1 MIRSALL
8 RRVYFAVLLALIL
21 SSVSVWLLFMTLSNS
36 FFLRLRA
43 GELMPRAQSLSR
55 IVGSYLAGELDEDLL
70 MSMVDVKEGDTSIMN
85 AYLVVADASGSVV
98 LDSDQRHM
106 LDPNTLAELIQETLS
121 GRSVLYVLKSVLNAD
136 IVTLGVP
143 VEKDGVITGALVLYV
158 PQYEAMAA
166 RGALAGSLATSMGI
180 VLPAVFLLTYALIYR
195 LVKPLRHMR
204 DVALRMAD
212 GHFDSLANED
222 IPGEIGQLGLS
233 LNRLSR
239 ELEQTI
245 SALTLERNRLV
256 QILNGLSEGIAAVG
270 PDGTLTHIN
279 PALET
284 IFRPDTATDD
294 PRMRAIPRREVWD
307 AFDTAVRTGENVEID
322 LRVGESDIHCAIS
335 PVHDERTRIAG
346 AVGLFRDISNEVRLE
361 ATRREYVANVS
372 HEMRTP
378 LTAMR
383 GLIEP
388 LRDGLVTDENA
399 KKRYYDI
406 ILREVLRLSRL
417 ISDLMELSR
426 LQSGTVSF
434 QPESFEIAYIVYD
447 LAERYGAQA
456 RENGIELAV
465 ETDFTACPPLFSNPD
480 RVEQVLVI
488 LLDNAIKYSPKGGRI
503 TLSGEWNDERAVL
516 RVRDTGLG
524 ISEENQKHVFER
536 FYKVDKA
543 HSGMGS
549 GLGLSIAH
557 EMLRQMGEAI
567 WVQSEEGRGSEFSFT
582 VKLERSEETD
592 TLHLNSK
599 Y

>member
-8 RRVYFAVLLALIL
+8 RRVYFAVLLALVI
-21 SSVSVWLLFMTLSNS
+21 SSVSVWILFMSLSS
-36 FFLRLRA
+36 SLFLRLRA

-55 IVGSYLAGELDEDLL
+55 IVGSYLSGELDESLL
-70 MSMVDVKEGDTSIMN
+70 ISMVDVNEGDTSIMN
-85 AYLVVADASGSVV
+85 AYLVVADANGNVV
-98 LDSDQRHM
+98 LNSDQRRT
-106 LDPNTLAELIQETLS
+106 LDPNTLAGPIQEMLS

-143 VEKDGVITGALVLYV
+143 VEADGVIAGALILYM
-158 PQYEAMAA
+158 PQYEAIAA

-180 VLPAVFLLTYALIYR
+180 VVPVVFLLTYALIYR
-195 LVKPLRHMR
+195 LVMPLRHMR

-212 GHFDSLANED
+212 GHFDSLANEN
-222 IPGEIGQLGLS
+222 IPGEIGQLGSS

-239 ELEQTI
+239 ELKQSI

-256 QILNGLSEGIAAVG
+256 QILNGLSEGIAAVD
-270 PDGTLTHIN
+270 PNGTLTHIN

-284 IFRPDTATDD
+284 IFRPDHDTND
-294 PRMRAIPRREVWD
+294 PRMRVIPRREVWE
-307 AFDTAVRTGENVEID
+307 AFDSAVKTGESAEID

-335 PVHDERTRIAG
+335 PVHDEKMRIAG

-361 ATRREYVANVS
+361 NTRREYVANVS

-417 ISDLMELSR
+417 INDLMELSR
-426 LQSGTVSF
+426 LQSGTVSI
-434 QPESFEIAYIVYD
+434 QPETFEIAYIVYD

-456 RENGIELAV
+456 RESGIELAV
-465 ETDFTACPPLFSNPD
+465 ETDFTMCPPLYSNPD

-488 LLDNAIKYSPKGGRI
+488 LLDNAIKYSPNGGRI
-503 TLSGEWNDERAVL
+503 TLSGEWDEERAVL
-516 RVRDTGLG
+516 RVRDTGAG

-557 EMLRQMGEAI
+557 EMLRQMGESI
-567 WVQSEEGRGSEFSFT
+567 WVRSREGQGSEFFFT
-582 VKLERSEETD
+582 VKLDRAQYNGKE
-592 TLHLNSK
+592 
-599 Y
+599 

>member
-8 RRVYFAVLLALIL
+8 RRVYFAVLLALVIA
-21 SSVSVWLLFMTLSNS
+21 SVSVWILFMTLSNS
-36 FFLRLRA
+36 LFLRIRA
-43 GELMPRAQSLSR
+43 SEMMPRAQSLSR
-55 IVGSYLAGELDEDLL
+55 IVGNYLAGELDESILI
-70 MSMVDVKEGDTSIMN
+70 SMVDVNEDDTSIMN
-85 AYLVVADASGSVV
+85 AYLIVADAGGNVV
-98 LDSDQRHM
+98 LNSDQKRL
-106 LDPNTLAELIQETLS
+106 LDPQTLAGPINEMLN

-143 VEKDGVITGALVLYV
+143 VERGGAITGALILYM
-158 PQYEAMAA
+158 PQYETMAA

-180 VLPAVFLLTYALIYR
+180 VVPAVFLLTYALLYR
-195 LVKPLRHMR
+195 LVTPLRHMR

-212 GHFDSLANED
+212 GHFDSMANED
-222 IPGEIGQLGLS
+222 IPGEIGQLGQS

-239 ELEQTI
+239 ELKQTI

-256 QILNGLSEGIAAVG
+256 QILNGLSEGIAAVN
-270 PDGTLTHIN
+270 PSGTLTHIN

-284 IFRPDTATDD
+284 LFRPGGATDD
-294 PRMRAIPRREVWD
+294 PRMRVIPHKEVWD
-307 AFDTAVRTGENVEID
+307 AFDSAVKTGESAEID

-335 PVHDERTRIAG
+335 PVHDEKMHIAG

-417 ISDLMELSR
+417 INDLMELSR
-426 LQSGTVSF
+426 LQSGTVSV
-434 QPESFEIAYIVYD
+434 QPEAFEIAYIVYD
-447 LAERYGAQA
+447 LAERYVSQA
-456 RENGIELAV
+456 RESGIELAV
-465 ETDFTACPPLFSNPD
+465 ETDFTMCPPLYSNPD

-488 LLDNAIKYSPKGGRI
+488 LLDNAIKYSPKGGKI
-503 TLSGEWNDERAVL
+503 TLSGEWDGERAVL

-557 EMLRQMGEAI
+557 EMLRQMGESI
-567 WVQSEEGRGSEFSFT
+567 WVRSREGQGSEFSFT
-582 VKLERSEETD
+582 VKLDHSEEKSDNT
-592 TLHLNSK
+592 
-599 Y
+599 

>member
-8 RRVYFAVLLALIL
+8 RRVYFAVLLALVI
-21 SSVSVWLLFMTLSNS
+21 SSVSVWILFMSLSNS
-36 FFLRLRA
+36 LFLRLRA

-55 IVGSYLAGELDEDLL
+55 IVESYLAGELEESLL
-70 MSMVDVKEGDTSIMN
+70 ISMVDVNEGDTSIMN
-85 AYLVVADASGSVV
+85 AYLVVADANGNVV
-98 LDSDQRHM
+98 LDSDQRRM
-106 LDPNTLAELIQETLS
+106 LDPGTLAGPIQEMLS

-143 VEKDGVITGALVLYV
+143 VESDGTIVGALILYI
-158 PQYEAMAA
+158 PQYEAIAA

-180 VLPAVFLLTYALIYR
+180 VVPVVFLLTYALIYR
-195 LVKPLRHMR
+195 LVMPLRHMR

-212 GHFDSLANED
+212 GHFDSLANEN
-222 IPGEIGQLGLS
+222 IPGEIGQLGSS

-239 ELEQTI
+239 ELKQSI

-256 QILNGLSEGIAAVG
+256 QILNGLSEGIAAVD
-270 PDGTLTHIN
+270 PNGTLTHIN

-284 IFRPDTATDD
+284 IFRPDHDTND
-294 PRMRAIPRREVWD
+294 PRMRVIPRREVWE
-307 AFDTAVRTGENVEID
+307 AFDSAVKTGESAEID

-335 PVHDERTRIAG
+335 PVHDEKMRIAG

-399 KKRYYDI
+399 KQRYYDI

-417 ISDLMELSR
+417 INDLMELSR
-426 LQSGTVSF
+426 LQSGTVSI
-434 QPESFEIAYIVYD
+434 QPETFEIAYIVYD

-456 RENGIELAV
+456 RESGIELAV
-465 ETDFTACPPLFSNPD
+465 ETDFTMCPPLYSNPD

-488 LLDNAIKYSPKGGRI
+488 LLDNAIKYSPNGGRI
-503 TLSGEWNDERAVL
+503 TLSGEWDEERAVL
-516 RVRDTGLG
+516 RVRDTGAG
-524 ISEENQKHVFER
+524 ISEENQKRVFER
-536 FYKVDKA
+536 FYKVDKS
-543 HSGMGS
+543 HSGTGS

-557 EMLRQMGEAI
+557 EMLRQMGESI
-567 WVQSEEGRGSEFSFT
+567 WVRSREGQGSEFFFT
-582 VKLERSEETD
+582 VKLDRAQYNGKE
-592 TLHLNSK
+592 
-599 Y
+599 

>member
-8 RRVYFAVLLALIL
+8 RRVYFAVLLALVI
-21 SSVSVWLLFMTLSNS
+21 SSVSVWILFMSLSNS
-36 FFLRLRA
+36 LFLRLRA

-55 IVGSYLAGELDEDLL
+55 IVESYLAGELEESLL
-70 MSMVDVKEGDTSIMN
+70 ISMVDVNEGDTSIMN
-85 AYLVVADASGSVV
+85 AYLVVADANGNVV
-98 LDSDQRHM
+98 LDSDQRRM
-106 LDPNTLAELIQETLS
+106 LDPGTLAGPIQEMLS

-143 VEKDGVITGALVLYV
+143 VESDGTIVGALILYI
-158 PQYEAMAA
+158 PQYEAIAA

-180 VLPAVFLLTYALIYR
+180 VVPVVFLLTYALIYR
-195 LVKPLRHMR
+195 LVMPLRHMR

-212 GHFDSLANED
+212 GHFDSLANEN
-222 IPGEIGQLGLS
+222 IPGEIGQLGSS

-239 ELEQTI
+239 ELKQSI

-256 QILNGLSEGIAAVG
+256 QILNGLSEGIAAVD
-270 PDGTLTHIN
+270 PNGTLTHIN

-284 IFRPDTATDD
+284 IFRADGDTND
-294 PRMRAIPRREVWD
+294 PRMRVIPRREVWE
-307 AFDTAVRTGENVEID
+307 AFDSAVKTGESAEID

-335 PVHDERTRIAG
+335 PVHDEKMRIAG

-361 ATRREYVANVS
+361 NTRREYVANVS

-399 KKRYYDI
+399 KQRYYDI

-417 ISDLMELSR
+417 INDLMELSR
-426 LQSGTVSF
+426 LQSGTVSI
-434 QPESFEIAYIVYD
+434 QPETFEIAYIVYD

-456 RENGIELAV
+456 RESGIELAV
-465 ETDFTACPPLFSNPD
+465 ETDFTMCPPLYSNPD

-488 LLDNAIKYSPKGGRI
+488 LLDNAIKYSPNGGRI
-503 TLSGEWNDERAVL
+503 TLSGEWDEERAVL
-516 RVRDTGLG
+516 CVRDTGAG

-557 EMLRQMGEAI
+557 EMLRQMGESI
-567 WVQSEEGRGSEFSFT
+567 WVRSREGQGSEFFFT
-582 VKLERSEETD
+582 VKLDRAQYNGKE
-592 TLHLNSK
+592 
-599 Y
+599 